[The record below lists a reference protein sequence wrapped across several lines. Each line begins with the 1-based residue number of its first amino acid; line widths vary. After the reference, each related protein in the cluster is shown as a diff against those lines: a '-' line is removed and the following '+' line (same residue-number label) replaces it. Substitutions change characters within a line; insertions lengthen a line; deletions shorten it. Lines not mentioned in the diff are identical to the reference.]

1 MFTILTAAVGL
12 LLLIFV
18 VYRVP
23 RWQLRRADF
32 RPDKDKPN
40 DRIRLENE
48 LRTALVQ
55 IIGGLAVLVG
65 LCVAYQ
71 NLMTLQ
77 DGQITD
83 RFTKAVEQLGNQ
95 DPSVRL
101 GGIFSLE
108 RIAHE
113 SDRDHPVVME
123 ILSAYVRAHSKD
135 QDPSR
140 RPDIGAAML
149 VIGRRRIERD
159 KGSGGT
165 VLNLKEVD
173 LSNLDLAKGNY
184 ARISFVEAKFLH
196 ATLADT
202 QFDGADLTGSD
213 LDEADLRR
221 ATFSGRAKLINASL
235 RRARLFHAVLRGVDL
250 SGAVLTGA
258 NLWHCDLR
266 EADFAGAK
274 LDSSFLLEADFRGA
288 HFQGADLS
296 EAVVLPMQFHSASE
310 KPTDLPS
317 APPDA
322 PRVTGVRHVH
332 PHVPVGKDSPAQPGE
347 FLEIYCKGLG
357 DLRWAKEGER
367 TSYPRTAEV
376 VHVII
381 GGEEAAVPDY
391 AGISPTDPAGYQ
403 VNFQFPKVQPGK
415 HSLKLVVKGRSS
427 EGFEIE
433 SGSPR

>member
-1 MFTILTAAVGL
+1 MGG
-12 LLLIFV
+12 V
-18 VYRVP
+18 VV
-23 RWQLRRADF
+23 L
-32 RPDKDKPN
+32 
-40 DRIRLENE
+40 
-48 LRTALVQ
+48 
-55 IIGGLAVLVG
+55 GGLY
-65 LCVAYQ
+65 VAYQ
-71 NLMTLQ
+71 NLMTLH

-108 RIAHE
+108 RMARE
-113 SDRDHPVVME
+113 SERDHPAVME

-149 VIGRRRIERD
+149 VIGRRRTGRD
-159 KGSGGT
+159 DASGGT
-165 VLNLKEVD
+165 VLNLREVD
-173 LSNLDLAKGNY
+173 LSKLDLTRGNY
-184 ARISFVEAKFLH
+184 AGMSFVKAKFSD

-202 QFDGADLTGSD
+202 QFDSADLTDSDFDGADL
-213 LDEADLRR
+213 RQ
-221 ATFSGRAKLINASL
+221 ATFGGRTKLTNASL
-235 RRARLFHAVLRGVDL
+235 RRARLFHAVLHGADL

-258 NLWHCDLR
+258 NLWHSDLT
-266 EADFAGAK
+266 EADFTGAK

-288 HFQGADLS
+288 HLQGADVKG
-296 EAVVLPMQFHSASE
+296 AVVLSTQFDSASE
-310 KPTDLPS
+310 KPTNIPS
-317 APPDA
+317 EPPAPE
-322 PRVTGVRHVH
+322 VTGVLHAH

-357 DLRWAKEGER
+357 GLRWAKEWKR
-367 TSYPRTAEV
+367 TSNPRTAEV
-376 VHVII
+376 VHVMID
-381 GGEEAAVPDY
+381 GKEAAAPDY

-415 HSLKLVVKGRSS
+415 HSLKLVMKGRSS

>member
-1 MFTILTAAVGL
+1 MSTILILVTGFGL
-12 LLLIFV
+12 LICV
-18 VYRVP
+18 VFLVP
-23 RWQLRRADF
+23 ALQLRWAGY
-32 RPDKDKPN
+32 KHKPN
-40 DRIRLENE
+40 DEIRLKNE
-48 LRTALVQ
+48 LRATLVQ
-55 IIGGLAVLVG
+55 FIGGAVVLGG
-65 LCVAYQ
+65 LYVAYQ
-71 NLMTLQ
+71 NLATLH

-108 RIAHE
+108 RIARE
-113 SDRDHPVVME
+113 SERDHPAVME
-123 ILSAYVRAHSKD
+123 ILSAYVRAHAKD

-140 RPDIGAAML
+140 RPDIRAAML

-159 KGSGGT
+159 EDSDGT
-165 VLNLKEVD
+165 ALHLEGVD
-173 LSNLDLAKGNY
+173 LSKLDLTKGNY
-184 ARISFVEAKFLH
+184 ARISFVGAKFSD

-202 QFDGADLTGSD
+202 QFDRADLTDSDLDGADL
-213 LDEADLRR
+213 RQ

-235 RRARLFHAVLRGVDL
+235 RHARLFHAVLRGADL

-266 EADFAGAK
+266 EADFTGAK
-274 LDSSFLLEADFRGA
+274 LDSSFLLEADFKGA
-288 HFQGADLS
+288 HFQGADIS
-296 EAVVLPMQFHSASE
+296 GAVVLPTQFDSASE
-310 KPTDLPS
+310 KPTSLPS
-317 APPDA
+317 TPPDA
-322 PRVTGVRHVH
+322 PRVTGVLHVH

-357 DLRWAKEGER
+357 DLRWGKEGER

-391 AGISPTDPAGYQ
+391 AGIAPADPADYQ
-403 VNFQFPKVQPGK
+403 VNFQFPKVRPGK
-415 HSLKLVVKGRSS
+415 HLLKLVVEGRSS